1 MAEGKKFSEALDYH
15 SRGRPGKV
23 EVRSTKPT
31 ATQHDLSLAYTPGV
45 AEPCLEIEA
54 NPDLAFKYTN
64 RGNLVAV
71 VSNGTAVL
79 GLGDIGPLAG
89 KPVMEG
95 KGVLFK
101 RFADIDVFDIE
112 IDADGPADVIRFCEM
127 LEPTVGGINLE
138 DIKAPECFEIEE
150 TLKERLSIPVFHD
163 DQHGTAIIAGAGF
176 LNALEITG
184 RDIADTKVVFNGA
197 GAAGIAC
204 AKFFQALGVQQ
215 QNMTLCDSNGV
226 IYEGRTKGMN
236 PYKAAFARETEER
249 TLADAM
255 VGADAFVGVSIAGAV
270 TPEMVMSMAD
280 QPIIFALANPNPE
293 ITYDDARA
301 ARPDAIVATGR
312 SDFPNQVNNVL
323 GFPFIFRGA
332 LDVRAASISEGMK
345 VAAAHAL
352 AELTKEPVSDVVLD
366 AYQLEHLAYGP
377 DYIIPKPF
385 DPRVL
390 WYVAPTVAM
399 AATREGIAARPLV
412 DEDSYREE
420 LKARFQASYGLMHTV
435 TVKARQLPRR
445 VVYPNAA
452 DDRIIRAARRVAD
465 EKIATPIL
473 LAPVAEIERLAGEME
488 VPLNGI
494 EMIDIH
500 EQETNQQ
507 RYAEALFR
515 LRQRKGLT
523 LNDAKRAVLNPDMYA
538 VLMVKEGDAEA
549 VMGGLTT
556 YYADT
561 IRPALQV
568 LPLERGRTIVSAV
581 YIMIVRGRPYFFA
594 DCAVNISPT
603 AEQLAEIALSTA
615 ATALRKFDVRPR
627 VAMISYSNFGSA
639 AGEEPDRIREAVR
652 ICRQKA
658 PELPLDGEMHADTAV
673 IGDLLQKR
681 HPFNVLGRDANILV
695 FPNLAA
701 SNAAYKLLHTL
712 GGAEVIGPILT
723 GFSKSVHV
731 LQRDATVGDIVN
743 LTAIAVLDAQRKG
756 GVSPAAQ
763 LTGEAQN
770 HRLLLLGPP
779 GGGKGTQATRL
790 AVELHIPHIATG
802 DLLRRAVADD
812 TVLGRKAKRFMDAGE
827 LVPDDLVIKMLAER
841 LDEADAKRGFILD
854 GFPRNLAQAEALD
867 QVLGY
872 GGLEVVAFLDVPTD
886 EIVTRV
892 AGRRS
897 CANGHIFNVVTKPP
911 EEPGICDKC
920 GEPLVQRPD
929 DSEDVVRTRLK
940 VYEEQTAPL
949 VDYYEKRGLVR
960 IVNGM
965 GKADEVFPRLTAVLE
980 RP

>member
-1 MAEGKKFSEALDYH
+1 MADGKKFSEALDYH

-45 AEPCLEIEA
+45 AEPCLEIAA
-54 NPDLAFKYTN
+54 NPDLGFKYTN

-79 GLGDIGPLAG
+79 GLGNIGPLAG

-112 IDADGPADVIRFCEM
+112 VDASDPADVIRFCEM

-150 TLKERLSIPVFHD
+150 TLKQRLRIPVFHD

-184 RDIADTKVVFNGA
+184 KDIADVKVVFNGA

-204 AKFFQALGVQQ
+204 AKFFVALGVKEE
-215 QNMTLCDSNGV
+215 NMTLCDSSGV
-226 IYEGRTKGMN
+226 IYQGRTKGMN
-236 PYKAAFARETEER
+236 PYKAAFAIETDAR
-249 TLADAM
+249 TLADVM
-255 VGADAFVGVSIAGAV
+255 SGADAFVGVSVAGAV
-270 TPEMVMSMAD
+270 TKEMVESMAD

-293 ITYDDARA
+293 ITYDDARQ

-332 LDVRAASISEGMK
+332 LDVRAARISEGMK
-345 VAAAHAL
+345 VAAARAL

-366 AYQLEHLAYGP
+366 AYQLEHLAFGP

-399 AATREGIAARPLV
+399 AATREGIAARPLI

-465 EKIATPIL
+465 ERIATPTL
-473 LAPVAEIERLAGEME
+473 LGPVAEIQRLAGEME
-488 VPLNGI
+488 VPLDGI
-494 EMIDIH
+494 EIVDIM
-500 EQETNQQ
+500 EQATTRL

-515 LRQRKGLT
+515 IRQRKGMT
-523 LNDAKRAVLNPDMYA
+523 LNDASRAVLDPDMYA
-538 VLMVKEGDAEA
+538 VMMVNEGDAEA

-594 DCAVNISPT
+594 DCAVNITPT

-627 VAMISYSNFGSA
+627 VAMVSYSNFGSA

-673 IGDLLQKR
+673 DGDLLQKR

-695 FPNLAA
+695 FPNLTA
-701 SNAAYKLLHTL
+701 SNAAYKLLRTL

-723 GFSKSVHV
+723 GFSKAVHV
-731 LQRDATVGDIVN
+731 LQRVRHSGRHRQSHSHRRAGCPTQGWTVGRPRP
-743 LTAIAVLDAQRKG
+743 AGWRSAQAS
-756 GVSPAAQ
+756 VAPARTSRRGQ
-763 LTGEAQN
+763 GDSS
-770 HRLLLLGPP
+770 HPP
-779 GGGKGTQATRL
+779 GG
-790 AVELHIPHIATG
+790 
-802 DLLRRAVADD
+802 
-812 TVLGRKAKRFMDAGE
+812 
-827 LVPDDLVIKMLAER
+827 
-841 LDEADAKRGFILD
+841 
-854 GFPRNLAQAEALD
+854 
-867 QVLGY
+867 
-872 GGLEVVAFLDVPTD
+872 
-886 EIVTRV
+886 
-892 AGRRS
+892 
-897 CANGHIFNVVTKPP
+897 
-911 EEPGICDKC
+911 
-920 GEPLVQRPD
+920 
-929 DSEDVVRTRLK
+929 
-940 VYEEQTAPL
+940 
-949 VDYYEKRGLVR
+949 
-960 IVNGM
+960 
-965 GKADEVFPRLTAVLE
+965 
-980 RP
+980 